1 MAVIIV
7 LGIGPG
13 SRDLHLV
20 NFDNYLKNAQVV
32 IGSQRQLASLNKDIQ
47 KKSMLLPALNELKI
61 YLLDNSQK
69 RIVILASGDPLLYG
83 IGSWIK
89 ANITNQPVKIILGI
103 SSIQYCFHQLGISM
117 NNSYLTSSHGRK
129 PNFDFVLQH
138 EKIGMVT
145 DQYFGPREIAAE
157 ICKRK
162 QKRWLYV
169 GENLSYPDERITKCN
184 PEHMLQ
190 RKFDMN
196 VVIITNA

>member
-20 NFDNYLKNAQVV
+20 NFDYYLKNAQVV
-32 IGSQRQLASLNKDIQ
+32 IGSQRQLESLNKNIQ
-47 KKSMLLPALNELKI
+47 NKSKLLPALSELKT
-61 YLLDNSQK
+61 YLLNNSRK
-69 RIVILASGDPLLYG
+69 RMVILSSGDPLLYG
-83 IGSWIK
+83 IGSWIQT
-89 ANITNQPVKIILGI
+89 NITNQTVKIIPGI

-117 NNSYLTSSHGRK
+117 NNSYLTSSHGRE
-129 PNFDFVLQH
+129 PNFDFILHH

-145 DQYFGPREIAAE
+145 DQYFGPQEIAAE

-169 GENLSYPDERITKCN
+169 GENLSYPDERITKYN

-196 VVIITNA
+196 VVIIINA